1 MKRTVSIAVSA
12 AVALAGICASAETLI
27 GTLDIERIVDL
38 HPDTARNKE
47 LLRETLKEYQDEM
60 AQLEDSVRAA
70 RKAAAASVEESRNP
84 ALGEKARRRAEEDAE
99 KNVEIARN
107 AERDFVE
114 KRQERQRSLNEQE
127 LRMLRLTVR
136 QIEEQVSKYA
146 KAKGLTVVLPT
157 SGTRLGIAPAAV
169 WADESTDITE
179 DIMALLGIEDK
190 AAEEEPAGEPASD
203 APKGE

>member
-1 MKRTVSIAVSA
+1 MKKIILTLFVLVVIAGLHGA
-12 AVALAGICASAETLI
+12 GAVHWCWKNRDTAET
-27 GTLDIERIVDL
+27 R
-38 HPDTARNKE
+38 
-47 LLRETLKEYQDEM
+47 
-60 AQLEDSVRAA
+60 RAA

-190 AAEEEPAGEPASD
+190 AGEEEPAGEPASD